1 MNIQGKDD
9 KATKEAAAFAS
20 RNLDEESQV
29 NDHERKQKRKEH
41 QNNLSI
47 KIMWILVIVIG
58 ISSIIWLWHLLAPCG
73 WRWLNQQ
80 DFNQLQTILFS
91 GVISSILSIFIK
103 ENI

>member
-1 MNIQGKDD
+1 MNEQGKDD
-9 KATKEAAAFAS
+9 KATREAAAFAS

-29 NDHERKQKRKEH
+29 NAHERKEKRKKY

-47 KIMWILVIVIG
+47 TIMWILVTVMG
-58 ISSIIWLWHLLAPCG
+58 VSGVTWLWHILAPCS

-91 GVISSILSIFIK
+91 GVISSFLSIFIK
-103 ENI
+103 ERI